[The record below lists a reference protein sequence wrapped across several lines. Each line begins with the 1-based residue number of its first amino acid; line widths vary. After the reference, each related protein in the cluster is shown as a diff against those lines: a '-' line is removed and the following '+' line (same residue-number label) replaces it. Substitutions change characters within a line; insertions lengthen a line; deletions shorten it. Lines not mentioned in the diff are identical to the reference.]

1 MAFNRKMGIPC
12 NGVKGDVK
20 TMKKCT
26 EYTLGKTRIIKKP
39 DYRAD
44 DSYLGVYGSV
54 LKPGC
59 IIRTD
64 KSFYED
70 HIDDDDYEPGLIPR
84 EHSFFYPP
92 DTGEKIGTP
101 EYKKCALL
109 DYQVVEDLN
118 NQQWGFISLTVST
131 TVFADVGLTDEIS
144 NSLYGI
150 EDHWDKDSNDYHREV
165 VDDLKH
171 EVKVQLLK
179 MGFSDQEIDESFK
192 DAEEVDW

>member
-1 MAFNRKMGIPC
+1 
-12 NGVKGDVK
+12 
-20 TMKKCT
+20 MKKCT

-39 DYRAD
+39 DYHAD

-59 IIRTD
+59 IIRAD
-64 KSFYED
+64 ESFYED